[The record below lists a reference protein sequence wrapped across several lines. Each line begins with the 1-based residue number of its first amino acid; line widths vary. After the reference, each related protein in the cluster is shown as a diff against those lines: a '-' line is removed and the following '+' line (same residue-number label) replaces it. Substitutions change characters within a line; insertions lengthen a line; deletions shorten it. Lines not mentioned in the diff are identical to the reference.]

1 MVGMSDSPVVQRVEM
16 AVNPSFPTVR
26 ERPRTYSKPL
36 PPLPAENYVSV
47 MDTKKQRGHIFRTP
61 SAALLLPLDTQS
73 VEHARVIMRRS
84 IEQLQLPKNPWEK
97 VISDILGSIT
107 SQYPH
112 VIGLVDSPL
121 LQKLRQ
127 SDSITDNEKN
137 TNDDHMSR
145 EKAVY
150 CITIE
155 MICPGQPSASGFFQ
169 DQFRGKPLLQLP
181 SDYGKGYVTY

>member
-1 MVGMSDSPVVQRVEM
+1 M

-61 SAALLLPLDTQS
+61 SAALLLPLDTRS

-84 IEQLQLPKNPWEK
+84 FDQLQLPRHPWEK
-97 VISDILGSIT
+97 VVSDILSSVT

-121 LQKLRQ
+121 LQKLKL
-127 SDSITDNEKN
+127 SDSTTDNEKN
-137 TNDDHMSR
+137 ANDDHMAR
-145 EKAVY
+145 KKAVY
-150 CITIE
+150 CITVE
-155 MICPGQPSASGFFQ
+155 LACPGQPSASVFFP
-169 DQFRGKPLLQLP
+169 DQFSGKPLLQLP
-181 SDYGKGYVTY
+181 STYCK